1 MFADR
6 TDAGRQLGAELVELG
21 PWLDAVVLGI
31 PRGGVVVAAEVA
43 RALGLPL
50 DIVASAKVTSPRS
63 PEFAIG
69 ALSADGVVHV
79 NRASGFSAGE
89 VEAYASS
96 ARAKVAHTLADLRGG
111 RPAQPIEGKAALLV
125 DDGLAT
131 GLTAL
136 AAVEYL
142 QRNGAEMVVLAAPV
156 ASESAFDQLETL
168 VDRLVVLE
176 VPPGFSAVGQFYRE
190 FGQTE
195 DAEVIALMA
204 EAYERTRGA
213 ADDEQ
218 PD

>member
-6 TDAGRQLGAELVELG
+6 TEAGRRLAEQLVPLG

-43 RALGLPL
+43 RVLGLPL
-50 DIVASAKVTSPRS
+50 DIVASAKVSAPTS

-69 ALSADGVVHV
+69 AVSADGEVYP
-79 NRASGFSAGE
+79 NRSSGFSAEE
-89 VEAYASS
+89 VNAYAGP
-96 ARAKVAHTLADLRGG
+96 AHTKVAHTLTALRGD
-111 RPAQPIEGKAALLV
+111 RAPLRIEGRGVLLV

-142 QRNGAEMVVLAAPV
+142 RRCGASLLVLAVPV
-156 ASESAFDQLETL
+156 AARQAVEQLEPH

-176 VPPGFSAVGQFYRE
+176 VPPGFSAVGQFYER

-195 DAEVIALMA
+195 DTEVIALLA
-204 EAYERTRGA
+204 A
-213 ADDEQ
+213 ADERMGDRWR
-218 PD
+218 PG